1 MTIFC
6 QSKDKSISPDIYLS
20 VAPFWQW
27 KLQLFE
33 SRAWAQAGHKTWKL
47 PNVLHHPKMP
57 RSNGT
62 NWVPG
67 HEVSTLHKPDFGVL
81 VRLQD
86 DLEAATNV
94 PLVDS
99 GHSDYLFESSRHPL
113 LPRKNTY
120 DLRGKCINALFW
132 NKPARNIKASRRD
145 CLIGPAPHPTPIVDL
160 LEQEAGSVHD
170 GLGQVDPAIL
180 LKNHQY
186 SIETCQPCWQESWT
200 HWWGLAQLKQHCYS

>member
-120 DLRGKCINALFW
+120 DLRGKVHQCTFLKW
-132 NKPARNIKASRRD
+132 TCTQYKGRPPR
-145 CLIGPAPHPTPIVDL
+145 LPHWTCP
-160 LEQEAGSVHD
+160 SS
-170 GLGQVDPAIL
+170 DP
-180 LKNHQY
+180 HRW
-186 SIETCQPCWQESWT
+186 SSWT
-200 HWWGLAQLKQHCYS
+200 RGWLGPQWSWASWSCHLIKKPPV